1 MWQHFFKTINTIG
14 YIIMKYKIF
23 FHKNMKKE
31 MGSFLKE
38 ILIIFSELLG
48 RNKEIKKFCQL
59 AILFL
64 LNLYVIQTKNNMYI
78 FLIF

>member
-38 ILIIFSELLG
+38 ILIIFSELLEH
-48 RNKEIKKFCQL
+48 NFVYYIKQNINFCYT
-59 AILFL
+59 F
-64 LNLYVIQTKNNMYI
+64 
-78 FLIF
+78 